1 VFPIDCLLTTFKF
14 IAFIVKNILDIDGF
28 VFDNSKDKSH
38 AYVDVKVKTMHAFSL
53 LKPSSH
59 FFSRDDIDIGDS
71 QI

>member
-53 LKPSSH
+53 LKPL
-59 FFSRDDIDIGDS
+59 R
-71 QI
+71 